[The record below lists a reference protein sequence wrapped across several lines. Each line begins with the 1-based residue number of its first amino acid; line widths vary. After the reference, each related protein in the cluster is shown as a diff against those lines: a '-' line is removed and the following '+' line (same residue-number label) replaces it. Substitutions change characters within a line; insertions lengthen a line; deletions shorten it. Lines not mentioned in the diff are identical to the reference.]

1 MDYST
6 CGKDAW
12 KRRSDLEV
20 LDELSLVV
28 WFFLR
33 ISEQRAA
40 LTSDLMVFWREEM
53 LGVVVV
59 GMKLVPLLSNEMAS
73 GGSDVE
79 VKL

>member
-1 MDYST
+1 M
-6 CGKDAW
+6 
-12 KRRSDLEV
+12 EV

-33 ISEQRAA
+33 MREQRAV
-40 LTSDLMVFWREEM
+40 LTSDSMVFWREEM

-59 GMKLVPLLSNEMAS
+59 GMKLVPLLSKEMAS
-73 GGSDVE
+73 GGKDVE

>member
-1 MDYST
+1 M
-6 CGKDAW
+6 
-12 KRRSDLEV
+12 EV

-33 ISEQRAA
+33 IREQRAA
-40 LTSDLMVFWREEM
+40 LTSDSMVIWREEM
-53 LGVVVV
+53 LCVVLGVVVV
-59 GMKLVPLLSNEMAS
+59 GMKLVPLLSKEMAS

>member
-1 MDYST
+1 M
-6 CGKDAW
+6 
-12 KRRSDLEV
+12 EV

-40 LTSDLMVFWREEM
+40 LTSDSMVFWREEM
-53 LGVVVV
+53 LGVVVA
-59 GMKLVPLLSNEMAS
+59 GMKLVPLLSKEIAS

>member
-1 MDYST
+1 M
-6 CGKDAW
+6 
-12 KRRSDLEV
+12 EV

-33 ISEQRAA
+33 MREQRAV
-40 LTSDLMVFWREEM
+40 LTSDSMVFWREEM

-59 GMKLVPLLSNEMAS
+59 GMKLVPLLSKELAS
-73 GGSDVE
+73 GGSDVV

>member
-1 MDYST
+1 M
-6 CGKDAW
+6 
-12 KRRSDLEV
+12 EV

-33 ISEQRAA
+33 MREQRAV
-40 LTSDLMVFWREEM
+40 LTSDSTVFWREEM

-59 GMKLVPLLSNEMAS
+59 GMKLVPLLSKEMAS

>member
-1 MDYST
+1 M
-6 CGKDAW
+6 
-12 KRRSDLEV
+12 EV

-33 ISEQRAA
+33 MREQRAV
-40 LTSDLMVFWREEM
+40 LTSDPMFFWREEM

-59 GMKLVPLLSNEMAS
+59 GIKLVPLLSKEMAS
-73 GGSDVE
+73 GGSGVE

>member
-1 MDYST
+1 MDLL
-6 CGKDAW
+6 AVRME

-28 WFFLR
+28 WFFLQ
-33 ISEQRAA
+33 ISEQRVA
-40 LTSDLMVFWREEM
+40 LTSDSMVFWREEM

-59 GMKLVPLLSNEMAS
+59 GMKLVPLLNKEMAS

-79 VKL
+79 MKL

>member
-1 MDYST
+1 M
-6 CGKDAW
+6 
-12 KRRSDLEV
+12 EV

-33 ISEQRAA
+33 MREQRAV
-40 LTSDLMVFWREEM
+40 LTSDSMVFWREEM

-59 GMKLVPLLSNEMAS
+59 GMKLVPLLSKEMAS

>member
-1 MDYST
+1 M
-6 CGKDAW
+6 
-12 KRRSDLEV
+12 EV

-33 ISEQRAA
+33 IREQRAV
-40 LTSDLMVFWREEM
+40 LTSDSMVFWREEM

-59 GMKLVPLLSNEMAS
+59 GMKLVPLLSKEMAS

>member
-1 MDYST
+1 M
-6 CGKDAW
+6 
-12 KRRSDLEV
+12 EV

-28 WFFLR
+28 WCFLR
-33 ISEQRAA
+33 MREQRAV
-40 LTSDLMVFWREEM
+40 LTSDSMVFWREEM

-59 GMKLVPLLSNEMAS
+59 GMKLVPLLSKEMAS

>member
-1 MDYST
+1 M
-6 CGKDAW
+6 
-12 KRRSDLEV
+12 EV

-33 ISEQRAA
+33 IREQRAV
-40 LTSDLMVFWREEM
+40 LTSDSMVFWREEM

-59 GMKLVPLLSNEMAS
+59 GMKLVPSLSKEMAS
-73 GGSDVE
+73 GGSGVE

>member
-1 MDYST
+1 M
-6 CGKDAW
+6 
-12 KRRSDLEV
+12 EV

-33 ISEQRAA
+33 IREQSAE
-40 LTSDLMVFWREEM
+40 LTSDSMVFWREEM

-59 GMKLVPLLSNEMAS
+59 GMKLVPLLSKEMAS